1 MYWQED
7 GEAQANHR
15 PPEDVFD
22 LAFRIQGKQLAIDHA
37 FALASALCDKLDVDL
52 CSRIGVHQIRV
63 AESGNGWS
71 RPDHDGASMLLSKRV
86 RLVIRA
92 NHDDREQLDRLCG
105 QTLEIDGEALRVGEN
120 SVRQF
125 STLDTLF
132 ARSVVCDAGQPE
144 EVFLGNVAAELGSLG
159 IEVKKMLCG
168 TSGLIHTDTAAIF
181 TRSLLVAGLRPHES
195 IALQRHGIGGQR
207 LLGCG
212 LFVAHKGIDAIDDAR
227 T

>member
-1 MYWQED
+1 MYWHEENE
-7 GEAQANHR
+7 GQAGDR

-22 LAFRIQGKQLAIDHA
+22 LAFRIQGRQLAIDHA
-37 FALASALCDKLDVDL
+37 FALASALRDRLDPEV
-52 CSRIGVHQIRV
+52 CSRIGVHHIRV
-63 AESGNGWS
+63 AESGNGWT
-71 RPDHDGASMLLSKRV
+71 RPDHDGASMHLSKRV
-86 RLVIRA
+86 RLVIRV
-92 NHDDREQLDRLCG
+92 NQEDREQLEQLCG
-105 QTLEIDGEALRVGEN
+105 QALEIGGETLQIGES

-132 ARSVVCDAGQPE
+132 ARAVICEAEQPE
-144 EVFLGNVAAELGSLG
+144 EAFLADVASELEKLG

-181 TRSLLVAGLRPHES
+181 TRSLLVAGLQPQES
-195 IALQRHGIGGQR
+195 FALQRHGIGGQR

-212 LFVAHKGIDAIDDAR
+212 LFVAHKGIEAIDDAR